1 MRKLNLLIILI
12 IVIILIPYKT
22 LFAADTYEPNDSFST
37 SYIVYSGSYNS
48 YISTTSDNDYY
59 KLWSP
64 KNVQLKILLTN
75 IPTNKDY
82 NLELYNSSYTLVA
95 YSRKT
100 GNQNEEIYY
109 SVGSSPSYF
118 YIRVYSS
125 SGYDSSNPYRLY
137 VGYTTPKYAF
147 VEFARGYALYNRS
160 WCARPWD
167 SSEGGNAQVPPP
179 QGQYTMCIPISSG
192 TPYSFGGKDLLSHT
206 DTKFN
211 NNSSYSIT
219 RWYDFWYPT
228 SNRTVTYCSNKYS
241 YSDSTRFS
249 GETIYTPKGWVSI
262 DCSGLVQ
269 RAAWLSGY
277 ICGSTDY
284 GRIGSFDNKGNIL
297 INTWGGEIGAD
308 QFGTDTYTT
317 AITGWLKN
325 DGTQNT
331 GLSSTQV
338 GDIVVFKE
346 WGNGYIEHVAMISAI
361 YEYSQNGIAIVHS
374 FWWSYYDK
382 EPSSNTN
389 YWRKAAERP
398 LRTFGPNYY
407 FQIRRFKNYKP

>member
-1 MRKLNLLIILI
+1 
-12 IVIILIPYKT
+12 

-160 WCARPWD
+160 WYARPWD
-167 SSEGGNAQVPPP
+167 SSEGGNAPAPPP
-179 QGQYTMCIPISSG
+179 QGQYTMSIPISSG

-211 NNSSYSIT
+211 TNSSYSIT

-249 GETIYTPKGWVSI
+249 GETMYTPKGWVSV

-277 ICGSTDY
+277 VCGSTDY
-284 GRIGSFDNKGNIL
+284 GRIGSFDSKGNIL

-331 GLSSTQV
+331 GLSSAQV

-346 WGNGYIEHVAMISAI
+346 GENGGIGHVAMISAI

-389 YWRKAAERP
+389 YWRKVAERP